1 MRNNRKVD
9 KMEFDYENDA
19 DFAYR
24 NGEYNNEVDEYG
36 N

>member
-1 MRNNRKVD
+1 MTYEN
-9 KMEFDYENDA
+9 DYEDDA
-19 DFAYR
+19 DFAYK

>member
-1 MRNNRKVD
+1 
-9 KMEFDYENDA
+9 MEMDYENDA

-24 NGEYNNEVDEYG
+24 NGEYNIYYEVDEYG